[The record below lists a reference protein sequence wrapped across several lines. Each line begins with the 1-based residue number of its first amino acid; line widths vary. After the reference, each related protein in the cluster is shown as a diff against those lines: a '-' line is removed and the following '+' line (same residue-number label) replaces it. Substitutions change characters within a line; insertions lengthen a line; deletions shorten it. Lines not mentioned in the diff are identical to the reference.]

1 MFKNPDALKF
11 KLKSSKYTRLMICL
25 FAGLPDFLE
34 YLADAHGN
42 LPVKH
47 SIIGHARA
55 LETTTMH
62 VSTDL
67 ILSIFRV
74 SFSKHS
80 FGIKSASGKFIRI

>member
-11 KLKSSKYTRLMICL
+11 KLKSSKYTRFMICL

-47 SIIGHARA
+47 SIIGHARE

-62 VSTDL
+62 VSTVL
-67 ILSIFRV
+67 ILS
-74 SFSKHS
+74 SLSK
-80 FGIKSASGKFIRI
+80 FFFLFIC

>member
-1 MFKNPDALKF
+1 
-11 KLKSSKYTRLMICL
+11 MICL

-47 SIIGHARA
+47 SIIGHARE

-62 VSTDL
+62 VSTVL
-67 ILSIFRV
+67 ILS
-74 SFSKHS
+74 SLS
-80 FGIKSASGKFIRI
+80 